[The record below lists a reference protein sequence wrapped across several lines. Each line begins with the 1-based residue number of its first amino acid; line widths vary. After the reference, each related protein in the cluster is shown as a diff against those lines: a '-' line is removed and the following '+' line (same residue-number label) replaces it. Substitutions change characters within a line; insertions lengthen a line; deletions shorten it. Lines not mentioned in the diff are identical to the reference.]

1 MAMTYGQW
9 LRGAREAKG
18 WSQDELAARAF
29 MSRSM
34 ITAIE
39 TNRRF
44 PSETDAMALDAA
56 LGTGD
61 VLTTFRPTATPGNVA
76 DWFAKAR
83 EFERLAT
90 IIREYAPTWVPGI
103 LQTEAYARVVLDAA
117 YPRECEEKRHEA
129 LVSRLERARLL
140 DDPDAPEMW
149 AVLDGAVI
157 RRPVG
162 GYEVMAEQLE
172 HLADLAESRRI
183 RLHVV
188 PLGTVPYPMLDG
200 QATLMWFE
208 DQPPLFYTEGL
219 RVGKIHDD
227 PATLAAIQGAYDL
240 ALGEALALR
249 PSIDLIQA
257 QAREFR
263 KRV

>member
-61 VLTTFRPTATPGNVA
+61 VLTTFRPKKPNESFAA
-76 DWFAKAR
+76 WFEDAR
-83 EFERLAT
+83 QFEKLAT

-103 LQTEAYARVVLDAA
+103 LQTEAYATAVLDAG
-117 YPRECEEKRHEA
+117 YPRQSAEVRHKWI
-129 LVSRLERARLL
+129 VSRTERTRLL
-140 DDPDAPEMW
+140 DDPVTPEVW
-149 AVLDGAVI
+149 AMLDESVI
-157 RRPVG
+157 MRPVG
-162 GYEVMAEQLE
+162 GYDVMAEQLD
-172 HLADLAESRRI
+172 HLADLAESGRI
-183 RLHVV
+183 RVHIV
-188 PLGTVPYPMLDG
+188 PFGPVPYPALDG
-200 QATLMWFE
+200 LMSLMWFK
-208 DQPPLFYTEGL
+208 DQPPVAYTEGL
-219 RVGKIHDD
+219 RVGLLHDD
-227 PATLAAIQGAYDL
+227 PAMVADIQGTYDL
-240 ALGEALALR
+240 SLGEALALA
-249 PSIDLIQA
+249 PSIALMRK

-263 KRV
+263 KRD

>member
-39 TNRRF
+39 TDRRI

-56 LGTGD
+56 LGTGN
-61 VLTTFRPTATPGNVA
+61 VLVTFRPKKQNESFAA
-76 DWFAKAR
+76 WFEAAR
-83 EFERLAT
+83 QFEKLAT
-90 IIREYAPTWVPGI
+90 IIREYAPTWVPGF
-103 LQTEAYARVVLDAA
+103 LQTEAYATAVLDVG
-117 YPRECEEKRHEA
+117 YPRQSEERRHGWV
-129 LVSRLERARLL
+129 VSRLERARLL
-140 DDPDAPEMW
+140 DDPVTPEVW
-149 AVLDGAVI
+149 VVLDEAVI

-172 HLADLAESRRI
+172 HLVDLSESGRI
-183 RLHVV
+183 RVHIV
-188 PLGTVPYPMLDG
+188 PFGKVPYPALDG
-200 QATLMWFE
+200 QMSLMWFK
-208 DQPPLFYTEGL
+208 DQPPLAYTEGL
-219 RVGKIHDD
+219 RVGLLHDD
-227 PATLAAIQGAYDL
+227 PAMVTELQSTYDL
-240 ALGEALALR
+240 SLGEALALT
-249 PSIDLIQA
+249 PSIALMRE